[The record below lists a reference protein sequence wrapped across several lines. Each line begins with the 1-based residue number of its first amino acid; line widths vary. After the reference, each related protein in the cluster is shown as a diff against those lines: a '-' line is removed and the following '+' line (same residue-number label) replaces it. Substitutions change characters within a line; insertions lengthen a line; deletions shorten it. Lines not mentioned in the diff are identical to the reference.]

1 MYRFGPG
8 GFVGSEAIQNFVF
21 FFGRSIVFFRGEDE
35 RVQSLARTIHQQAP
49 STQSSTQLSTPTPE
63 AATCYLPEIY
73 TLW

>member
-8 GFVGSEAIQNFVF
+8 GFVGSEAIQNFGF
-21 FFGRSIVFFRGEDE
+21 FRPQYFFFRGEDE
-35 RVQSLARTIHQQAP
+35 PVQSLARTMHQQAP

-63 AATCYLPEIY
+63 AATCYLAEIY